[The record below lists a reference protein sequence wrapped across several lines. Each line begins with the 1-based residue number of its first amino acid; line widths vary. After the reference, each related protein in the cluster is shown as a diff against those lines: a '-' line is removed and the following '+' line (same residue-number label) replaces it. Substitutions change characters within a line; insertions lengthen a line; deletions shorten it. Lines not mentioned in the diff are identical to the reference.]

1 MGTLAVV
8 SIYIVA
14 LVIYSLVCFLTIKL
28 LSKRGCDLSLLIFAE
43 LLFCFAFIGCS
54 IISLCYPFTIFV
66 LVSIAVLV
74 GIAFKLFDFIFNL
87 FVKKQIHNNN
97 LKDGYYIIVIFYFN
111 CLFVLIPYLTY
122 RVSRLFILIQVQH
135 LLATQS
141 RRYSAVERASYIH
154 LFLS

>member
-1 MGTLAVV
+1 MRFKSSNLCRIA
-8 SIYIVA
+8 
-14 LVIYSLVCFLTIKL
+14 FLF
-28 LSKRGCDLSLLIFAE
+28 SFYW
-43 LLFCFAFIGCS
+43 LFYYQSF
-54 IISLCYPFTIFV
+54 YPFTIFV

-74 GIAFKLFDFIFNL
+74 GIAFKLFDIIFNL

-141 RRYSAVERASYIH
+141 RRYSAVARGAGQLYTSIFIMKPIDIGLVWIYIYYYN
-154 LFLS
+154 